1 MLCKQHFV
9 GHVQIS
15 GKFVHSEL
23 GHYFPQGLDF
33 HSGQTGAE
41 IDKLAT
47 KARTGQ
53 NPKEKITACVPDF
66 MIS

>member
-1 MLCKQHFV
+1 
-9 GHVQIS
+9 
-15 GKFVHSEL
+15 VHSEL

-41 IDKLAT
+41 KDKLAT
-47 KARTGQ
+47 KARKSQ
-53 NPKEKITACVPDF
+53 NTKERINVCFPNF